1 MSKKVYTT
9 SLQDIEGVEI
19 YLNISSLGK
28 GIYELK
34 IIDKNVIIKNTLF
47 IKK

>member
-9 SLQDIEGVEI
+9 SIEEFEGREI
-19 YLNISSLGK
+19 YINITLLEK
-28 GIYELK
+28 GIYELR
-34 IIDKNVIIKNTLF
+34 IIDKNAIVKNTLF